1 MQKKTWLIT
10 AALAGIVVLAAGSAF
25 AQAQP
30 DPAKARAELDK
41 LIELM
46 RKDVRAQKAD
56 IIGKTMEL
64 DAAQAAAFWPIYKRY
79 EAEAQLLGDE
89 RLAIIQDLAEHFD
102 SLNDAKAKGLL
113 DRSVSLEEK
122 KVVLMKKYKD
132 ELLTVLPA
140 KVVARFFQVDSRL
153 NKLVDLTVSSEIP
166 LVY

>member
-1 MQKKTWLIT
+1 MKRKTRLVLI
-10 AALAGIVVLAAGSAF
+10 AVVALASGSAL
-25 AQAQP
+25 AQTQP

-56 IIGKTMEL
+56 IIGKTMAL
-64 DAAQAAAFWPIYKRY
+64 DAAQAAAFWPLYKQY
-79 EAEAQLLGDE
+79 EAEAQAIGDE
-89 RLAIIQDLAEHFD
+89 RLAIIQDLAEHFE

-113 DRSVSLEEK
+113 DRSISLEEK
-122 KVVLMKKYKD
+122 KVALMKKYEEEFLK
-132 ELLTVLPA
+132 VLPA

>member
-30 DPAKARAELDK
+30 DAAKARAELDK

-64 DAAQAAAFWPIYKRY
+64 DAEQAAAFWPIYKRY